1 MEHFID
7 NHIDKEQKMKKR
19 RVSSSQGSTKKTEVT
34 DFELLKKIGQGGFGE
49 VYLCRKRDTKEV
61 LALKII
67 DKTFVWAQNK
77 VITLL
82 FKEIFF
88 LHLPKHELINF

>member
-1 MEHFID
+1 MEHFIEG
-7 NHIDKEQKMKKR
+7 HIDDDQKLKKR
-19 RVSSSQGSTKKTEVT
+19 RVSSSQNTSKKTEVT

-77 VITLL
+77 VNFSLNYLIVV
-82 FKEIFF
+82 IF
-88 LHLPKHELINF
+88 